1 MGVIAHNHFGNIWSG
16 EVINDLIPTA
26 NCLLAT
32 IFISTKALHLINMMQ
47 INMCVCRLECPLLI
61 RHQSSHH
68 FSPSYVVK
76 VVFRNLVRTKL
87 IES

>member
-1 MGVIAHNHFGNIWSG
+1 MTWF
-16 EVINDLIPTA
+16 LQLTA

-47 INMCVCRLECPLLI
+47 INMFVCLLECPLLI
-61 RHQSSHH
+61 LHQSSHH
-68 FSPSYVVK
+68 FSPSYYVVK